1 MSGSTNM
8 ILRARTLLPV
18 SQPPIENGAVV
29 ITGNRIR
36 AAGSWPDLRSHANE
50 KILDLGDVILLP
62 GLINAHCHLDYTDLA
77 GMLPPPKTFT
87 DWIPLIMAA
96 RSGWGYSD
104 YAHSWLNGARMLAR
118 TGTTT
123 VADIETV
130 PELLPE
136 VWDATPL
143 RVISFLE
150 MTGIR
155 SRRDPEE
162 VLLAVVGKMDSLL
175 HPRCSASLSPHAPYS
190 TVPALLELSAGIARE
205 RGRRLCVHVAESAQE
220 FEMFMRAQG
229 QMFDWLRRNERDLS
243 DCGLGSPVQHLA
255 RHQTLGENLL
265 AIHVNCLARGDAALL
280 GEHDVHV
287 VHCPRSH
294 DYFRHPPFLR
304 KRLANAGVNLCLG
317 TDSLATV
324 RKTRK
329 QNPELSM
336 FDEMRE
342 LAANDPKLPPAEI
355 LRMATVNGARALGR
369 AGQIGELS
377 ENALAD
383 LIAIPANAKPSEAC
397 EAVLAHDGPVSAS
410 MIDGNWVIPPG

>member
-1 MSGSTNM
+1 M

-18 SQPPIENGAVV
+18 SQPPIDNGAVV
-29 ITGNRIR
+29 VSGNRIR
-36 AAGSWPDLRSHANE
+36 AVGSWPDLRPRAKD
-50 KILDLGDVILLP
+50 KILDLGEVFLLP
-62 GLINAHCHLDYTDLA
+62 GLINTHCHLDYTDMA

-87 DWIPLIMAA
+87 DWIPLILSAK
-96 RSGWGYSD
+96 SGWGYSD
-104 YAHSWLNGARMLAR
+104 YLRSWLNGARMLER

-123 VADIETV
+123 AADIEIV
-130 PELLPE
+130 PDLLPD
-136 VWDATPL
+136 VWNATPL
-143 RVISFLE
+143 RVFSFLE

-155 SRRDPEE
+155 ARRNPEE
-162 VLLAVVGKMDSLL
+162 VLHEAVEKMDSLS

-190 TVPALLELSAGIARE
+190 TVPVLLELSAGVARE
-205 RGRRLCVHVAESAQE
+205 RGRRLCVHVAESAEE
-220 FEMFMRAQG
+220 FEMFMRARG
-229 QMFDWLRRNERDLS
+229 QMYNWLRRNERNMS
-243 DCGLGSPVQHLA
+243 DCGLGSPVRHLA

-280 GEHDVHV
+280 GRRGVHV

-304 KRLANAGVNLCLG
+304 ERLANAGVNLCLG

-342 LAANDPKLPPAEI
+342 LAASDPKLPPAEI

-369 AGQIGELS
+369 SGQIGELS

-383 LIAIPANAKPSEAC
+383 LIAIPASAKPGEAC
-397 EAVLAHDGPVSAS
+397 EAVLAHEGPVCAS
-410 MIDGNWVIPPG
+410 MIDGAWVIPPE